1 MCDPRDLGVVAEL
14 KSPHTGAPT
23 IYLFDK
29 YPGGV
34 GLSPRLYELHER
46 LLAAAAEAIAGCAC
60 PEGCPS
66 CVGPRAE
73 VGPAGKA
80 SALAMAREAL
90 GA

>member
-1 MCDPRDLGVVAEL
+1 MCDPHDLGVVAEL

-23 IYLFDK
+23 IYLFDR

-34 GLSPRLYELHER
+34 GLSERLYELHDR
-46 LLAAAAEAIAGCAC
+46 LLSAGAETIAGCGC
-60 PEGCPS
+60 LEGCPS

-80 SALAMAREAL
+80 SAQALARQAMEA
-90 GA
+90 

>member
-1 MCDPRDLGVVAEL
+1 MVAEL

-34 GLSPRLYELHER
+34 GMSARLYELHEQ
-46 LLAAAAEAIAGCAC
+46 LLSAAAETISHCTC

-66 CVGPRAE
+66 CVGPRVEIGAD
-73 VGPAGKA
+73 GKV
-80 SALAMAREAL
+80 SALALARQAH
-90 GA
+90 GQ